1 MDERNQ
7 QTERVTRRA
16 QQNAANA
23 SDGQHVQESGAAKMR
38 EPSYM
43 RAKDEQQQQPVQDES
58 KDPVVF
64 ESLDQIFQ
72 VIEKI
77 DEIIQGGKR
86 IPLSK
91 SLVIV
96 DAGEIND
103 LLGQLRLGFP
113 RTVKEAKQIIAQQDQ
128 ILDDAHTV
136 ATQSKESANKY
147 YLDAKESADRYGT
160 EKRSEADKYDRELRA
175 LANQDANNLIADA
188 QTRAEQIML
197 DAQRRQSDMVNEN
210 EIVRRANAFAM
221 EIRDTAQKESD
232 RVYSQA
238 CMQSDKILSGATAAL
253 SKAANDLAQLRDA
266 LLNPNAG
273 QMNGYNG
280 PM

>member
-23 SDGQHVQESGAAKMR
+23 SGGQHVQEFGAAKMR

-103 LLGQLRLGFP
+103 LLGQLRLRFP

-128 ILDDAHTV
+128 IL
-136 ATQSKESANKY
+136 E
-147 YLDAKESADRYGT
+147 
-160 EKRSEADKYDRELRA
+160 
-175 LANQDANNLIADA
+175 
-188 QTRAEQIML
+188 
-197 DAQRRQSDMVNEN
+197 
-210 EIVRRANAFAM
+210 
-221 EIRDTAQKESD
+221 
-232 RVYSQA
+232 QA
-238 CMQSDKILSGATAAL
+238 CECHLKHSSLLICTVFHKRKAKKKFRPAAL
-253 SKAANDLAQLRDA
+253 PKADGEARDGTCFSKKRIS
-266 LLNPNAG
+266 AG
-273 QMNGYNG
+273 SAYSSSI
-280 PM
+280 PSW

>member
-23 SDGQHVQESGAAKMR
+23 SGGQHVQEFGAAKMR

-43 RAKDEQQQQPVQDES
+43 RAKDERQQQPVQDES

-128 ILDDAHTV
+128 ILDDAHTA

-147 YLDAKESADRYGT
+147 YLDAKESADRYGS
-160 EKRSEADKYDRELRA
+160 EKRTEADKYDRELRA

-197 DAQRRQSDMVNEN
+197 DAQKRQSDMVNEN

>member
-23 SDGQHVQESGAAKMR
+23 SGGQHVQESSAAKMR

-147 YLDAKESADRYGT
+147 YLDAKESADRYGS
-160 EKRSEADKYDRELRA
+160 EKRTEADKYDRELRA

-197 DAQRRQSDMVNEN
+197 DAQKRQSDMVNEN

>member
-23 SDGQHVQESGAAKMR
+23 SGGQHVQESGAAKMR

-147 YLDAKESADRYGT
+147 YLDAKESADRYGS
-160 EKRSEADKYDRELRA
+160 EKRTEADKYDRELRA
-175 LANQDANNLIADA
+175 LANQDANNLIA
-188 QTRAEQIML
+188 